1 MRWPAATQVM
11 LMSTKISI
19 FLKML
24 SGDPSL
30 QSAFNLKVV

>member
-11 LMSTKISI
+11 LKQTKIKILI

-30 QSAFNLKVV
+30 HYARVV